1 MGEIEAEPNILE
13 VGLLI
18 YNFADDPKTV
28 TDVLGIE
35 PSKVFYKGEKINS
48 KMPIKHH
55 YNGWWLQSNVDVNA
69 VNFGKHTA
77 ALLSVIEPR
86 LSNFDKL
93 PDGCE
98 VELACR
104 LIWNDADER
113 PGFHFS
119 AQLLQVLVRIKAS
132 VNFSLF

>member
-18 YNFADDPKTV
+18 YNFADDPKTI

-35 PSKVFYKGEKINS
+35 PSEVFHKGEKINS
-48 KMPIKHH
+48 KMLIRHH
-55 YNGWWLQSNVDVNA
+55 YNGWWLQSNVDANV
-69 VNFGKHTA
+69 VDFDRHIA
-77 ALLSVIEPR
+77 ALSSVIEPR

-93 PDGCE
+93 PNDCE

-104 LIWNDADER
+104 LIWKNLDER

-132 VNFSLF
+132 VDFSLF